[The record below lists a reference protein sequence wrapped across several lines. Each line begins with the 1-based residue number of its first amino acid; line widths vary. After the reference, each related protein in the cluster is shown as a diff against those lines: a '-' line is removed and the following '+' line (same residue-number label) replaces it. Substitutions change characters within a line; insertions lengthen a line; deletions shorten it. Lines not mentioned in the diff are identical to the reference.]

1 MNSVILVVCK
11 YEISKC
17 PRNVIEN
24 GCVSVV

>member
-1 MNSVILVVCK
+1 MNSVILVAYK

-17 PRNVIEN
+17 PRNVIKN